1 MARLLIFF
9 FRNDTVDARAPA
21 QEGVEVVRSVG
32 DNALGNG
39 ATRKRLLMATTRDGE
54 DAPLLHDK
62 PPSALNRAFTYV
74 VNQGPMIILLLVV
87 IGLGSANR
95 VMYKIQLTPMGN
107 YPLFISWIIT
117 STVHYAY
124 ALD

>member
-1 MARLLIFF
+1 
-9 FRNDTVDARAPA
+9 
-21 QEGVEVVRSVG
+21 
-32 DNALGNG
+32 
-39 ATRKRLLMATTRDGE
+39 MATTRDGE

-62 PPSALNRAFTYV
+62 SPSTLNRAFTYV

-95 VMYKIQLTPMGN
+95 VLYKIQLTPMGN